1 MKREI
6 EESLLEKARIE
17 EKNYNFEEAAELY
30 EQAAENFLTKNLL
43 EEAAKTFNQ
52 LGLVY
57 SYALET
63 TKASE
68 KFINDCK
75 NGIKAYE
82 MAKKLFNQIGNQSN
96 VLECEANTF
105 S

>member
-6 EESLLEKARIE
+6 EESLLEKARNE

-30 EQAAENFLTKNLL
+30 EQAAENFLTKNLQ

-57 SYALET
+57 S
-63 TKASE
+63 
-68 KFINDCK
+68 
-75 NGIKAYE
+75 
-82 MAKKLFNQIGNQSN
+82 
-96 VLECEANTF
+96 
-105 S
+105 